1 MIWIYLLI
9 AAFGFIPFMIV
20 LYKMNKLKRMKSNG
34 IKTTALIKEVFGVSH
49 HHLNSVVI
57 EYLVE
62 DTRQVITKKILVA
75 GLPYQVGDHIPIY
88 YNKQRPTKMLVDAG
102 KNFTFSIVFTL
113 LLAIILIAACF
124 LIQNSINKGE
134 L

>member
-9 AAFGFIPFMIV
+9 SAFGFLPFIIV
-20 LYKMNKLKRMKSNG
+20 LYKMNRLKQMKING
-34 IKTTALIKEVFGVSH
+34 IKTNALIKEVFGVSH
-49 HHLNSVVI
+49 RHLNSVVI
-57 EYLVE
+57 EYSVE
-62 DTRQVITKKILVA
+62 ETRQVITKKIVVA

-113 LLAIILIAACF
+113 LIAIILIAACF
-124 LIQNSINKGE
+124 FIQNGINKGE